1 MGGARQFQSAVI
13 QPHYVEVAGP
23 ADGPRPPLGQA
34 EDGLGESMCDTGHPA
49 NGSVASMDSLAK
61 AFDAWL
67 NAQRAALDTMLQATG
82 VPGTDVDTAEGYRWV
97 TRLSTLAL
105 EWLVEKSDP
114 LHPQLFQLQ
123 DEYRKLLVDNPDV
136 NYLFC
141 VLDDTRSYRLV
152 GTRGQCAYLGMTFG
166 TPFGQG
172 EVGGRT
178 GTQTQTHI
186 DEFELGPN
194 GEVDIL
200 IAPPSDMPDPRP
212 RNSIV
217 LEPGTAQL
225 AIRETHWW
233 KTPDRLSDLRVEL
246 VGKVP
251 PPMLSSDEL
260 APKLEFAAMFLQF
273 VGGTAVQ
280 MWHDAASNM
289 NTFGGTAGSEH
300 VKAQEDE
307 VRSHSNAE
315 MTYHG
320 GRFRLEPGQAL
331 VVTVHQPDTPFL
343 YWGLALTSPWME
355 SFDYR
360 YTTTALNNE
369 TARRSPDGSWQMVI
383 AAEDPGPGVANWL
396 DTADRLEG
404 YMLVRWCLAD
414 GPPHPTAELVPVA
427 DLPRAAGTRLAD
439 QTSERTPNR
448 SW

>member
-1 MGGARQFQSAVI
+1 
-13 QPHYVEVAGP
+13 
-23 ADGPRPPLGQA
+23 
-34 EDGLGESMCDTGHPA
+34 
-49 NGSVASMDSLAK
+49 MDPLAK
-61 AFDAWL
+61 AFDAWI
-67 NAQRAALDTMLQATG
+67 NAQRAALETMTSATE

-114 LHPQLFQLQ
+114 LHPQLFRLQ

-141 VLDDTRSYRLV
+141 VLDDTRSYRLL
-152 GTRGQCAYLGMTFG
+152 GTRGECAYLGMTFG

-186 DEFELGPN
+186 DEYDLGPN

-200 IAPPSDMPDPRP
+200 IAPASAMPDPRP
-212 RNSIV
+212 RNSII

-246 VGKVP
+246 VGDAP
-251 PPMLSSDEL
+251 PPMLSSEEL

-289 NTFGGTAGSEH
+289 NTFGGTAGSAH
-300 VKAQEDE
+300 VAAQDDE

-331 VVTVHQPDTPFL
+331 VVTVHEPDKDFL
-343 YWGLALTSPWME
+343 YWGLTLTSPWME

-360 YTTTALNNE
+360 YTTTALNDK
-369 TARRSPDGSWQMVI
+369 TAQRSPDGSWQMVI
-383 AAEDPGPGVANWL
+383 AAEDPGHGVANWL
-396 DTADRLEG
+396 DTGGRLEG

-414 GPPHPTAELVPVA
+414 GPPHPTAELVSVA
-427 DLPRAAGTRLAD
+427 DLPRTAGT
-439 QTSERTPNR
+439 
-448 SW
+448 